1 MKFLYY
7 VEGDFMSRTGI
18 DRGYIS
24 LHPAGIPH
32 GPHPGTYEGSIGK
45 DKNGR
50 TRRHGRH
57 VPSHCK

>member
-1 MKFLYY
+1 MLYY

-45 DKNGR
+45 QRPKNW
-50 TRRHGRH
+50 
-57 VPSHCK
+57 PSWSTPSVRSK